1 MIFDFFA
8 TACCSAGSKP
18 RPGTLIESRAPLP
31 VTAFCLFVPC
41 VFVCCSSGSTG
52 GALLISGGL
61 ILHGFSSF
69 IANEAGVGGLAI
81 ESFADVGVDF
91 EDFGMMLV
99 NNSFHCPLG
108 QYSFDADVN
117 VSRVGA
123 TVTYV
128 RRAYRATRRLPLIR
142 AYRVARYASSG
153 CAGGRAY
160 WFVLLP
166 PLSLVATHVVDKKT
180 DSRLSVCM

>member
-1 MIFDFFA
+1 M
-8 TACCSAGSKP
+8 
-18 RPGTLIESRAPLP
+18 
-31 VTAFCLFVPC
+31 
-41 VFVCCSSGSTG
+41 
-52 GALLISGGL
+52 ISGGL

-81 ESFADVGVDF
+81 ESFDKVGVDF

-123 TVTYV
+123 TDTRVQSSTV
-128 RRAYRATRRLPLIR
+128 RFIRVRGRTRLLVC
-142 AYRVARYASSG
+142 ALAAVVARCNTCRREKDRFAPERMYVVKVPLVLCLVDSNEKMASPAHLRRKKSAPESYFCSPFTSQG
-153 CAGGRAY
+153 FYGGGLSQNP
-160 WFVLLP
+160 LL
-166 PLSLVATHVVDKKT
+166 LFFLL
-180 DSRLSVCM
+180 RLGARHLIGL